1 MDKVIN
7 VEDILTYKEAVKRLK
22 EHKIQYDTKKL
33 LDNPELCRE
42 IIRLTDY
49 YSNERMWNEE

>member
-7 VEDILTYKEAVKRLK
+7 VKNILVYKEAVKRLK
-22 EHKIQYDTKKL
+22 EHNIQYDTKKL
-33 LDNPELCRE
+33 LEDPELCQE

-49 YSNERMWNEE
+49 FENVTIKDEE